1 MLFAGHMVLAYFLNQ
16 PLQKKWHITYS
27 LPLLFCASILPDMD
41 FIFSPIIAHH
51 TVTHSLTFWSVI
63 CVALIIIKRL
73 DGLPYV
79 IAILSHFL
87 IGDIITGNPPLFYGF
102 SDQTFGNFSTTI
114 SSEYGKDYE
123 MLYAAA
129 VEVAVVGLFVIYTIT
144 KKNLPPLFSFPMKHV
159 LVLGLVALSI
169 FIGTL
174 DTQIVFATTNQNEIS
189 YLAYLM
195 ILLCQIIFLAIFV
208 KGTSRISVRQLTKPD
223 T

>member
-27 LPLLFCASILPDMD
+27 LPLLFCASIVPDMD

-114 SSEYGKDYE
+114 SSEYGKGYE
-123 MLYAAA
+123 MLYSAA
-129 VEVAVVGLFVIYTIT
+129 VEVAMVGLFIMYSIT
-144 KKNLPPLFSFPMKHV
+144 KKNLAPLFSFPMKHV
-159 LVLGLVALSI
+159 LILGLVVLSI

-174 DTQIVFATTNQNEIS
+174 DSQIHFATTNQNKIAYS
-189 YLAYLM
+189 AYLM
-195 ILLCQIIFLAIFV
+195 ILLSEIFFLAISV
-208 KGTSRISVRQLTKPD
+208 RGTSRVSVRQLTKAG